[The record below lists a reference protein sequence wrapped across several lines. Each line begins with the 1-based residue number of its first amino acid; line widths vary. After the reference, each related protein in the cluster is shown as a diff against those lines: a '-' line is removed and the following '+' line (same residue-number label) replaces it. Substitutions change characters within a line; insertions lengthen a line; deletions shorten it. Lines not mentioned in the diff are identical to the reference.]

1 MKVYGQLERAQAENL
16 ASDPTAGVG
25 GRFWF
30 HTTEKVMKYD
40 TGTKVLSMGGGG
52 GGGTSLVWNTDNG
65 TPYEVDNGALVF
77 LFSDLDA
84 LDGAQ
89 INKAFLKVPESYNP
103 GSQIKLFVHRY
114 SSDIT
119 NTVLMKTITYLVRT
133 DTDPMDY
140 AVNYHDSGNTA
151 TALPGTA
158 LIPQKIEMPLTDST
172 GKIGGVS
179 VSAGDLLRIEM
190 QRGADT
196 STVDVRIFTS
206 TEVTIS

>member
-16 ASDPTAGVG
+16 ASDPSAGVG

-30 HTTEKVMKYD
+30 HTTEKVLKYD
-40 TGTKVLSMGGGG
+40 TGTKILSVGGG

-77 LFSDLDA
+77 LFASLAD

-89 INKAFLKVPESYNP
+89 VNKAFLKVPESYVA
-103 GSQIKLFVHRY
+103 GSQIKLFIHRY

-119 NTVLMKTITYLVRT
+119 NTALIAANTYLVRT
-133 DTDPMDY
+133 GTDAMNSTTNVH
-140 AVNYHDSGNTA
+140 ASGNTA

-158 LIPQKIEMPLTDST
+158 KVPQKIEIPLTST
-172 GKIGGVS
+172 TGTVNS
-179 VSAGDLLRIEM
+179 VAVAAGDLLRIEL
-190 QRGADT
+190 QRGTDT
-196 STVDVRIFTS
+196 STAEVRVLTS
-206 TEVTIS
+206 TEVTLS